1 MPSSIKDQ
9 ITNDLKQVK
18 ETGQLR
24 AERVREIVRSAVAQ
38 VASEFKQGSGD
49 IRSLVKDA
57 ISGTITG
64 LRERGSDAKE
74 EITASIEG
82 AIDGVNSTRQRTIAE
97 AQAEI
102 KQLLAKLD
110 SEEEALQ
117 QQVDSTLTEVEEVG
131 NQEES
136 ADLKAAIQEAIHNF
150 KNSEEAALLKK
161 RYAQLQSQ
169 AAILRANLAARHGGR
184 FEEVQHYL
192 DEAKK
197 WYEQSRV
204 QAEAEGVTPTD
215 KKRVQLEERLGE
227 AGSAAAR
234 KESKIRR
241 ILSELLRSAS
251 EALREPDHSHKE
263 LSSKSQSNVTSS
275 KSDLSDL

>member
-9 ITNDLKQVK
+9 IANDLKQVK

-24 AERVREIVRSAVAQ
+24 TERVREIVRSAVAQ
-38 VASEFKQGSGD
+38 VASELKQGSGD

-57 ISGTITG
+57 ISGAIAG
-64 LRERGSDAKE
+64 VRERGSEAKE

-110 SEEEALQ
+110 TEEEALQ

-131 NQEES
+131 KEES
-136 ADLKAAIQEAIHNF
+136 SDLKAAIESAIRNF
-150 KNSEEAALLKK
+150 KDSEEANLLKK
-161 RYAQLQSQ
+161 RYAQLQAQ

-192 DEAKK
+192 DDAKK
-197 WYEQSRV
+197 WYEQSRA
-204 QAEAEGVTPTD
+204 QAETEGITPTD
-215 KKRVQLEERLGE
+215 KRRVQLEERLGE
-227 AGSAAAR
+227 AGSAVAR
-234 KESKIRR
+234 RESKVRR
-241 ILSELLRSAS
+241 ILSDLLRSAS
-251 EALREPDHSHKE
+251 EALREPEHSHKE
-263 LSSKSQSNVTSS
+263 LSSKSQSDISSS
-275 KSDLSDL
+275 KSDLSEL

>member
-9 ITNDLKQVK
+9 ITNDLKQAK

-38 VASEFKQGSGD
+38 VASELKQGSGE
-49 IRSLVKDA
+49 IRSLIKDA
-57 ISGTITG
+57 ISGAIAG
-64 LRERGSDAKE
+64 LRERGSEAKE

-117 QQVDSTLTEVEEVG
+117 QQVESTLTEVEEVG
-131 NQEES
+131 KEES
-136 ADLKAAIQEAIHNF
+136 ADLKATIQDAIRNF
-150 KNSEEAALLKK
+150 KNSGEVALLKK
-161 RYAQLQSQ
+161 RYAQLQAQ

-192 DEAKK
+192 DEAKN
-197 WYEQSRV
+197 WYEQSRA
-204 QAEAEGVTPTD
+204 QAEAEGITPTD
-215 KKRVQLEERLGE
+215 KKRTQLEERFGE
-227 AGSAAAR
+227 AGSAVAR
-234 KESKIRR
+234 REGKIRH
-241 ILSELLRSAS
+241 ILSDLLRSAS
-251 EALREPDHSHKE
+251 EALREPEHSHKE
-263 LSSKSQSNVTSS
+263 LSSSSQSNVTSS